1 MADVIRVRGARNLR
15 RTLRRAGD
23 DLGNLRA
30 LHSQVAGVVAR
41 EARPPR
47 RTGALGGSVRPA
59 GTKTAA
65 IVRAGFASVPY
76 AGPIHWGWPAR
87 NITAQPF
94 LSDAATG
101 SEGIWIAIYTVGV
114 ERIIGKVEGV

>member
-1 MADVIRVRGARNLR
+1 MADVIRVEGARNFR

-23 DLGNLRA
+23 DLGDLRV
-30 LHSQVAGVVAR
+30 LHAQVAGVVSR
-41 EARPPR
+41 SARPPR
-47 RTGALGGSVRPA
+47 RTGKLAGTVRPA
-59 GTKTAA
+59 GTATAA

-76 AGPIHWGWPAR
+76 AGPIHWGWPLR

-101 SEGIWIAIYTVGV
+101 TEAVWVNIYTVGV
-114 ERIIGKVEGV
+114 QVIVDKVKGI